1 MQQRRLRLGDIL
13 DDYCPRERR
22 ITNHAVVAM
31 IEDDVR
37 QTRCTTCDTE
47 HEYKQGRLPALRR
60 KKEPVSKAYNEVLAA
75 VTTDAA
81 MLAAQA
87 ASRAGT
93 ADAEGRQA
101 PVSTEDAPSTPSVDG
116 LEASAPPEPS
126 GQAETG
132 APAEAAAGT
141 ADGAQDGPDDSA
153 GRVHRRLIR
162 ATLPR
167 PENQPTQRPVPE
179 FTMRQPQGRGGK
191 FRSARGP
198 AGRGMAAGRPG
209 GHGNGNSRGGGF
221 GRAGARND
229 FNRSPRGGQHPPR
242 RDKKHSK

>member
-31 IEDDVR
+31 IEDDVK
-37 QTRCTTCDTE
+37 QTRCTTCDAE

-60 KKEPVSKAYNEVLAA
+60 KKDSVAKAYNEVLTA

-81 MLAAQA
+81 MQAAQATARQAGAAAPESEASAAPAELPFEPLAAQ
-87 ASRAGT
+87 SETGPH
-93 ADAEGRQA
+93 E
-101 PVSTEDAPSTPSVDG
+101 PSETEA
-116 LEASAPPEPS
+116 PEPTTEEVD
-126 GQAETG
+126 A
-132 APAEAAAGT
+132 AEA
-141 ADGAQDGPDDSA
+141 A

-167 PENQPTQRPVPE
+167 SENQPVQRPVPE
-179 FTMRQPQGRGGK
+179 FTMRQPQGRTGK

-198 AGRGMAAGRPG
+198 AGRSASGRPG
-209 GHGNGNSRGGGF
+209 GHAGGHANGNSRGGF
-221 GRAGARND
+221 GRTNARTD
-229 FNRSPRGGQHPPR
+229 FHRPPRGGQPAR